1 MTPTRSNPLT
11 SKRAGRAPKAEQAPE
26 QQVLFGRHR
35 DVLMELMA
43 HRLLIGG
50 VVVFAAVAAFS
61 VVSVIPSRYTATA
74 VIMPPQQAQSLS
86 AALMGQLSS
95 LTGLGGSAQLMGM
108 KSPSDLYIGILEGRT
123 IADAVIERFRMKE
136 IYGKS
141 SMMETRKAL
150 ADHTA
155 IGARKSGLIEI
166 SVEDKDPK
174 RAAAIANAF
183 VEELQ
188 KQNGRLAV
196 TDASQRRLFFEREME
211 AQKSALAQ
219 AESALKA
226 AQEKSGMIQPAGQA
240 EAIIRAQAQARAE
253 LAGLE
258 VQAQAMST
266 YATDE
271 NPQIKVLRSE
281 QAAVREQ
288 LRQLEGRAGGAGSAL
303 ISSGNLPTAGLEYM
317 RRLRDVKYH
326 EALFELLAKQSE
338 AARLDEAKSA
348 PVLQV
353 VDSAVVPDRKSW
365 PPRALLSV
373 AAALVAFFCVCAWV
387 IFRSMFNSKVEWPRS
402 DEPAV

>member
-11 SKRAGRAPKAEQAPE
+11 SKRAGRAPKTEQAPE
-26 QQVLFGRHR
+26 QQVLSGRHR

-50 VVVFAAVAAFS
+50 VVAFAAVAAFS
-61 VVSVIPSRYTATA
+61 VLSVIPSRYTATA

-150 ADHTA
+150 ADHTS

-166 SVEDKDPK
+166 AVEDKDPK

-196 TDASQRRLFFEREME
+196 TDASQRRLFFERELE
-211 AQKSALAQ
+211 AQKSALAE
-219 AESALKA
+219 AETALKA

-266 YATDE
+266 FATDE
-271 NPQIKVLRSE
+271 NPQLKVLRRE

-317 RRLRDVKYH
+317 RRLREVKYH

-365 PPRALLSV
+365 PPRTLLS
-373 AAALVAFFCVCAWV
+373 AAAAMAAFFCVCAWV
-387 IFRSMFNSKVEWPRS
+387 IFRSLFNFKMERPRP
-402 DEPAV
+402 DEPTA

>member
-1 MTPTRSNPLT
+1 M
-11 SKRAGRAPKAEQAPE
+11 
-26 QQVLFGRHR
+26 LFGRHR
-35 DVLMELMA
+35 AVLMELMA
-43 HRLLIGG
+43 HRLLIAG

-141 SMMETRKAL
+141 SMIDTRKAL

-196 TDASQRRLFFEREME
+196 TDASQRRLFFERELE
-211 AQKSALAQ
+211 AQRSALAQ

-387 IFRSMFNSKVEWPRS
+387 IFRSMFNSKVEWARP
-402 DEPAV
+402 DESAV

>member
-1 MTPTRSNPLT
+1 MTPTRSNPVT
-11 SKRAGRAPKAEQAPE
+11 SKRAGRAPQTDQAAEPRMLA
-26 QQVLFGRHR
+26 GRHR
-35 DVLMELMA
+35 DVLLELAA
-43 HRLLIGG
+43 HRRLIGG
-50 VVVFAAVAAFS
+50 AVVLTAAAAFAVLS
-61 VVSVIPSRYTATA
+61 MIPSRYTATA

-86 AALMGQLSS
+86 SALMGQLAG

-108 KSPSDLYIGILEGRT
+108 KSPSDLYVGILEGRT

-136 IYGKS
+136 VYGKS
-141 SMMETRKAL
+141 TMIETRKVL
-150 ADHTA
+150 AENTA
-155 IGARKSGLIEI
+155 IGSRKSGLIEI
-166 SVEDKDPK
+166 AVEDKDPK
-174 RAAAIANAF
+174 RAAAMANAY

-196 TDASQRRLFFEREME
+196 TDASQRRLFFERELE
-211 AQKSALAQ
+211 AQRSALAE
-219 AESALKA
+219 AETALKG

-258 VQAQAMST
+258 VQVQAMST
-266 YATDE
+266 FATDE
-271 NPQIKVLRSE
+271 NPQIKVLRTE

-317 RRLRDVKYH
+317 RRLREVKYH

-365 PPRALLSV
+365 PPRALLS
-373 AAALVAFFCVCAWV
+373 AAAAMVAFFCVCAWV
-387 IFRSMFNSKVEWPRS
+387 IFRSMLNFKLERPHP
-402 DEPAV
+402 DEPAA